1 MHLLQGGDCKP
12 FVYVIFLACHM
23 TIQLTV
29 YISTMY
35 STYVIRLV
43 IGFVNTLYV
52 YEVSTSLFRVKL
64 HRELDVHDLL
74 CGPNNCTLRMKCLCP
89 TLSQDGIYYYGSGCN
104 LLYDLQ

>member
-1 MHLLQGGDCKP
+1 
-12 FVYVIFLACHM
+12 
-23 TIQLTV
+23 
-29 YISTMY
+29 MY

-74 CGPNNCTLRMKCLCP
+74 CGPNNCTLRMRCLCP
-89 TLSQDGIYYYGSGCN
+89 TLSHDGIYRIDWLLGGCA
-104 LLYDLQ
+104 YSSDSKEICA